1 MLSLGTLNIA
11 VPLSSECLGI
21 IYYTLYALK
30 GTMILDCPN
39 DLVEYQSFWMGSSL
53 VGPSH
58 FGQVLIIK
66 IIPEKSNL
74 NLTQTIWTIQNHF
87 GPTEGTSHQ
96 VL

>member
-1 MLSLGTLNIA
+1 MTWLSINHFGW
-11 VPLSSECLGI
+11 V
-21 IYYTLYALK
+21 
-30 GTMILDCPN
+30 
-39 DLVEYQSFWMGSSL
+39 QSL